1 MNRIETLRA
10 SIRPEWRTTADYIG
24 IVDMIEDALVAI
36 GAPKEMKA
44 RVAQAGTLNEL
55 GLAQALRGE
64 LSRNIVPELR
74 RIRKLAQER
83 RAAVEAQ
90 RAALAQVKVDP
101 ADLVGALQRQE
112 IRSYLRGLS
121 DGERM
126 RLLIENPDPRVS
138 QAALE
143 MPAAFSGLNEEA
155 RAQVVEAY
163 MRANHSAALK
173 ALDEMGEALSL
184 LDAAARIAIMEIRTQ
199 VGMGDAEFED
209 WFSTADGRGR
219 VVA

>member
-1 MNRIETLRA
+1 M
-10 SIRPEWRTTADYIG
+10 
-24 IVDMIEDALVAI
+24 
-36 GAPKEMKA
+36 
-44 RVAQAGTLNEL
+44 
-55 GLAQALRGE
+55 RGE
-64 LSRNIVPELR
+64 LSRNIMPELR
-74 RIRKLAQER
+74 RIRKVAKER
-83 RAAVEAQ
+83 RAVVEGQ

-101 ADLVGALQRQE
+101 TDVVGALQRQE

-126 RLLIENPDPRVS
+126 RLLIENPDPRVP

-143 MPAAFSGLNEEA
+143 MPATLSGRSDEA

-173 ALDEMGEALSL
+173 ASDEMAEALSL

-209 WFSTADGRGR
+209 WFATADGRGR
-219 VVA
+219 VAA